1 MGLFRLTDRQVTL
14 QMEPPVLNSS
24 NESGFNSGCP
34 PPTPT
39 NSNRESIFVSFY
51 PEWVVA
57 LCIRAMN
64 GWNEGIPD
72 NYLGCDEN
80 GDLVI
85 YRKLVTADYASFPNL
100 GAIEEIWLTYELPES
115 N

>member
-1 MGLFRLTDRQVTL
+1 
-14 QMEPPVLNSS
+14 MELNTV
-24 NESGFNSGCP
+24 NTGP

-39 NSNRESIFVSFY
+39 NAHREAVSVSFY

-64 GWNEGIPD
+64 GWNAGTPG
-72 NYLGCDEN
+72 NSLGCDEK

-85 YRKLVTADYASFPNL
+85 YRKLVAADYSSFPNL
-100 GAIEEIWLTYELPES
+100 GAIQEIWLTYELPDA